1 MTIIPEDIK
10 TEEEAMHWLMR
21 HGYSEDLAKEE
32 VAHWTAPP
40 ASIEE
45 IDEEMM
51 DDIEEEEWDEE
62 EEEWEEDEDEEEW
75 DDEDDSEEDEEVD
88 WDTDES

>member
-32 VAHWTAPP
+32 VANWTAPP

-45 IDEEMM
+45 IDEDIM
-51 DDIEEEEWDEE
+51 DEIEDE
-62 EEEWEEDEDEEEW
+62 EEEWEEDDEEEW
-75 DDEDDSEEDEEVD
+75 DEEDDSDEDEEDE
-88 WDTDES
+88 DES

>member
-32 VAHWTAPP
+32 
-40 ASIEE
+40 ASLI
-45 IDEEMM
+45 M
-51 DDIEEEEWDEE
+51 
-62 EEEWEEDEDEEEW
+62 EDEEG
-75 DDEDDSEEDEEVD
+75 SENSFLVLLYCFLNPARFFKHSGRIHAETYTMWADL
-88 WDTDES
+88 

>member
-45 IDEEMM
+45 IDEDMM
-51 DDIEEEEWDEE
+51 NEIDE
-62 EEEWEEDEDEEEW
+62 EEEWEDDEEEW
-75 DDEDDSEEDEEVD
+75 DDEDDSDEDEEDE
-88 WDTDES
+88 DES

>member
-1 MTIIPEDIK
+1 MSIIPEDIK

-40 ASIEE
+40 VSIEE
-45 IDEEMM
+45 IDEDVM
-51 DDIEEEEWDEE
+51 DEIEEEE
-62 EEEWEEDEDEEEW
+62 EEEWEDEDEEWEEDEEEW
-75 DDEDDSEEDEEVD
+75 DDEDDSDEDEEDE
-88 WDTDES
+88 DES

>member
-1 MTIIPEDIK
+1 MTIIPEEIK

-45 IDEEMM
+45 IDEDMM
-51 DDIEEEEWDEE
+51 DEIEDEEEEWEEDDEEEEWDEE
-62 EEEWEEDEDEEEW
+62 DDSDEDEEDEDE
-75 DDEDDSEEDEEVD
+75 S
-88 WDTDES
+88 

>member
-32 VAHWTAPP
+32 VANWTAPEFED
-40 ASIEE
+40 A
-45 IDEEMM
+45 DEE
-51 DDIEEEEWDEE
+51 DLEEELEGEDEE
-62 EEEWEEDEDEEEW
+62 EEEGDDEDDSDEDEEDEDE
-75 DDEDDSEEDEEVD
+75 S
-88 WDTDES
+88 

>member
-45 IDEEMM
+45 IDEHMM
-51 DDIEEEEWDEE
+51 DEIEEEEEWDE

-75 DDEDDSEEDEEVD
+75 DEEDDSDEDEEDE
-88 WDTDES
+88 DES

>member
-32 VAHWTAPP
+32 VANWTAPP
-40 ASIEE
+40 ASIVE
-45 IDEEMM
+45 IDEDIM
-51 DDIEEEEWDEE
+51 DDIEEEE
-62 EEEWEEDEDEEEW
+62 EWEEEDEWEDDEEEW
-75 DDEDDSEEDEEVD
+75 DDEDDSDEDEEDE
-88 WDTDES
+88 DES

>member
-1 MTIIPEDIK
+1 MSIIPEDIK

-40 ASIEE
+40 VSIEE
-45 IDEEMM
+45 IDEDVMAE
-51 DDIEEEEWDEE
+51 IEEDEEWEDEE
-62 EEEWEEDEDEEEW
+62 EEEWEDEEEEEW
-75 DDEDDSEEDEEVD
+75 DDEDDSDEDEEDE
-88 WDTDES
+88 DES

>member
-32 VAHWTAPP
+32 VANWTAPEFED
-40 ASIEE
+40 A
-45 IDEEMM
+45 DEE
-51 DDIEEEEWDEE
+51 DLEEELVW
-62 EEEWEEDEDEEEW
+62 EDEEEEW
-75 DDEDDSEEDEEVD
+75 DDEDDSDEDEEDE
-88 WDTDES
+88 DES

>member
-45 IDEEMM
+45 IDEDMM
-51 DDIEEEEWDEE
+51 DEIDEEEEWDEE
-62 EEEWEEDEDEEEW
+62 DEWEDEEEW
-75 DDEDDSEEDEEVD
+75 DDEDDSDEDEEDE
-88 WDTDES
+88 DES

>member
-1 MTIIPEDIK
+1 MSIIPEDIK

-40 ASIEE
+40 VSIEE
-45 IDEEMM
+45 IDEDVMAE
-51 DDIEEEEWDEE
+51 IEEDEE
-62 EEEWEEDEDEEEW
+62 EEEWEDEEEEEW
-75 DDEDDSEEDEEVD
+75 DDEDDSDEDEEDE
-88 WDTDES
+88 DES

>member
-45 IDEEMM
+45 IDEDMM
-51 DDIEEEEWDEE
+51 DEIDEEEEWDEE
-62 EEEWEEDEDEEEW
+62 DEWEDEEEEW
-75 DDEDDSEEDEEVD
+75 DDEDDSDEDEEDE
-88 WDTDES
+88 DES

>member
-1 MTIIPEDIK
+1 MSIIPEDIK

-40 ASIEE
+40 VSIEDINEDVMDE
-45 IDEEMM
+45 IE
-51 DDIEEEEWDEE
+51 EE
-62 EEEWEEDEDEEEW
+62 EEEWEDEEEEEW
-75 DDEDDSEEDEEVD
+75 DDEDDSDEDEEDE
-88 WDTDES
+88 DES

>member
-40 ASIEE
+40 ASIEDV
-45 IDEEMM
+45 DEHMM
-51 DDIEEEEWDEE
+51 DEIEEEEEWDEE

-75 DDEDDSEEDEEVD
+75 DDEDDSDEDEEDE
-88 WDTDES
+88 DES

>member
-1 MTIIPEDIK
+1 MSIIPEDIK

-40 ASIEE
+40 VSIEE
-45 IDEEMM
+45 INEDVMDE
-51 DDIEEEEWDEE
+51 IEEEEW
-62 EEEWEEDEDEEEW
+62 EDEEEEW
-75 DDEDDSEEDEEVD
+75 DDEDDSDEDEEDE
-88 WDTDES
+88 DES

>member
-1 MTIIPEDIK
+1 MSIIPEDIK

-40 ASIEE
+40 VSIEE
-45 IDEEMM
+45 IDEDVMAE
-51 DDIEEEEWDEE
+51 IEEDEEE
-62 EEEWEEDEDEEEW
+62 EEEWEDEEEEEEW
-75 DDEDDSEEDEEVD
+75 DDEDDSDEDEEDE
-88 WDTDES
+88 DES

>member
-1 MTIIPEDIK
+1 MSIIPEDIK

-40 ASIEE
+40 VSIEE
-45 IDEEMM
+45 IDEDVMAE
-51 DDIEEEEWDEE
+51 IDEE
-62 EEEWEEDEDEEEW
+62 EELEEDEEWEDEDEEEEEW
-75 DDEDDSEEDEEVD
+75 DDEDDSDEDEEDE
-88 WDTDES
+88 DES

>member
-1 MTIIPEDIK
+1 
-10 TEEEAMHWLMR
+10 MHWLMR

-45 IDEEMM
+45 IDEDMM
-51 DDIEEEEWDEE
+51 NEIDE
-62 EEEWEEDEDEEEW
+62 EEEWEEDEWEDDEEEW
-75 DDEDDSEEDEEVD
+75 DDEDDSDEDEEDE
-88 WDTDES
+88 DES

>member
-32 VAHWTAPP
+32 VTHWTAPP

-45 IDEEMM
+45 IDEDMM
-51 DDIEEEEWDEE
+51 NEIDE
-62 EEEWEEDEDEEEW
+62 EEEWEEDEWEDDEEEW
-75 DDEDDSEEDEEVD
+75 DDEDDSDEDEEDE
-88 WDTDES
+88 DES

>member
-45 IDEEMM
+45 IDEDMM
-51 DDIEEEEWDEE
+51 NEIDE
-62 EEEWEEDEDEEEW
+62 EEEWEEDEWEDDEEEW
-75 DDEDDSEEDEEVD
+75 DDEDDSDEDEEDE
-88 WDTDES
+88 DES

>member
-32 VAHWTAPP
+32 VAHWTAPA

-45 IDEEMM
+45 IDEDMM
-51 DDIEEEEWDEE
+51 DEIDEEEEWDEE
-62 EEEWEEDEDEEEW
+62 DEWEDEEEW
-75 DDEDDSEEDEEVD
+75 DDEDDSDEDEEDE
-88 WDTDES
+88 DES

>member
-40 ASIEE
+40 VSIEE
-45 IDEEMM
+45 IDEDVM
-51 DDIEEEEWDEE
+51 DEIEEVE

-75 DDEDDSEEDEEVD
+75 DDEDDSDEDEEDE
-88 WDTDES
+88 DES

>member
-1 MTIIPEDIK
+1 MTIIPEEIK

-45 IDEEMM
+45 IDEDMM
-51 DDIEEEEWDEE
+51 DEIEDE
-62 EEEWEEDEDEEEW
+62 EEEWEEDDEEEW
-75 DDEDDSEEDEEVD
+75 DEEADSDEDEEDE
-88 WDTDES
+88 DES

>member
-45 IDEEMM
+45 IDEDMM
-51 DDIEEEEWDEE
+51 NEIDE
-62 EEEWEEDEDEEEW
+62 EEEWEEDEWEDDEEEW
-75 DDEDDSEEDEEVD
+75 DDEDDSDGD
-88 WDTDES
+88 ADAP

>member
-45 IDEEMM
+45 IDEHMM
-51 DDIEEEEWDEE
+51 DEIEEEEEWDEEE

-75 DDEDDSEEDEEVD
+75 DDEDDSEEDEED
-88 WDTDES
+88 EDES

>member
-32 VAHWTAPP
+32 VANWTAPEFED
-40 ASIEE
+40 A
-45 IDEEMM
+45 DEE
-51 DDIEEEEWDEE
+51 DLEEELEGEDEE
-62 EEEWEEDEDEEEW
+62 EEEW
-75 DDEDDSEEDEEVD
+75 DDEDDSDEDEEDE
-88 WDTDES
+88 DES

>member
-45 IDEEMM
+45 IDEDVM
-51 DDIEEEEWDEE
+51 DEIEEEEEWDEE
-62 EEEWEEDEDEEEW
+62 EDEDEEW
-75 DDEDDSEEDEEVD
+75 DEEDDSEED
-88 WDTDES
+88 DEDEDKS

>member
-1 MTIIPEDIK
+1 MSIIPEDIK

-45 IDEEMM
+45 IDEDMM
-51 DDIEEEEWDEE
+51 NEIDE
-62 EEEWEEDEDEEEW
+62 EEEWEEDEWEDDEEEW
-75 DDEDDSEEDEEVD
+75 DDEDDSDEDEEDE
-88 WDTDES
+88 DES

>member
-1 MTIIPEDIK
+1 MTIIPEEIK

-45 IDEEMM
+45 IDEDMM
-51 DDIEEEEWDEE
+51 DEIEDE
-62 EEEWEEDEDEEEW
+62 EEEWEEDDEEEW
-75 DDEDDSEEDEEVD
+75 DEEDDSDEDEEDE
-88 WDTDES
+88 DES

>member
-1 MTIIPEDIK
+1 MTIIPEEIK

-45 IDEEMM
+45 IDEDMM
-51 DDIEEEEWDEE
+51 DEIEDE
-62 EEEWEEDEDEEEW
+62 EEEWEEDDEEEW
-75 DDEDDSEEDEEVD
+75 TKRTTLMKTKRTKMSPNLFKR
-88 WDTDES
+88 WFLW

>member
-40 ASIEE
+40 VSIEE
-45 IDEEMM
+45 INEDVMDE
-51 DDIEEEEWDEE
+51 IEE
-62 EEEWEEDEDEEEW
+62 EEEWEDEDDEWEEDEEEW
-75 DDEDDSEEDEEVD
+75 DDEDDSDEDEEDE
-88 WDTDES
+88 DES

>member
-40 ASIEE
+40 ASIEKV
-45 IDEEMM
+45 DEHMM
-51 DDIEEEEWDEE
+51 DEIEEEWDEE

-75 DDEDDSEEDEEVD
+75 DDEDDSDEDEEDE
-88 WDTDES
+88 DES

>member
-32 VAHWTAPP
+32 VANWTAPEFED
-40 ASIEE
+40 A
-45 IDEEMM
+45 DEE
-51 DDIEEEEWDEE
+51 DLEEELEWEDEE
-62 EEEWEEDEDEEEW
+62 EEQWDAADDSEEAEEDEDE
-75 DDEDDSEEDEEVD
+75 S
-88 WDTDES
+88 

>member
-32 VAHWTAPP
+32 VANWTAPEFED
-40 ASIEE
+40 A
-45 IDEEMM
+45 DEE
-51 DDIEEEEWDEE
+51 DLEEEL
-62 EEEWEEDEDEEEW
+62 EWEDDEEEEW
-75 DDEDDSEEDEEVD
+75 DDEDEDDEEDVD